1 MLAREKWQID
11 TLQVLEEVFEERK
24 RQVARYGHNDD
35 KADGTGPG
43 VRWMAHTDVNLDLRT
58 ATEIEAAFRAEY
70 DRNGGDEGAT
80 WMHLVREEL
89 AESFAEDDPDRLEAE
104 LLQLAGLAVSW
115 IESIRKRRES

>member
-1 MLAREKWQID
+1 MLAREKWQIG

-35 KADGTGPG
+35 KADGTGPD

-58 ATEIEAAFRAEY
+58 AKEIEAAFRAEY
-70 DRNGGDEGAT
+70 DRNGGDAGAT

-89 AESFAEDDPDRLEAE
+89 AESFAEDDPERLEAE
-104 LLQLAGLAVSW
+104 LLQLAALAVSW
-115 IESIRKRRES
+115 VESIRKR